1 MAFPRK
7 TLTALLCG
15 LVLAC
20 SAQAEDVVFVQIAS
34 QTNPASKDNAKG
46 MAVGIQAYFDAVNA
60 KGGIQGNK
68 LVLKIKDDG
77 LNAERMVQL
86 TQESIADASVVG
98 LLGSI
103 NSAGLAEVAK
113 RDLAGQGKIALI
125 APLQG
130 DKHVIGAANV
140 FPFRSGYA
148 NEIDALLKEAKNWG
162 KDTLAVVN
170 MGIAFGPALA
180 QVALERAAA
189 MGLKVVSHSVIDAK
203 PDNISASVQAAVK
216 ATSAAQP
223 KAILVLAAGR
233 PAYDFVKEMRAAPGG
248 MVQIYG
254 VSVLLH
260 DDLVAQSGKDKAH
273 GIVLSQS
280 LPYPYTMYK
289 PLITEYQQTMKRYA
303 PKEPISYS
311 SLEGFAGAKIAAEAV
326 RRAGTPSRAGVL
338 AALQQLGSYDMGGI
352 SVNYGPGGRQGWGSV
367 ELTII
372 GSEGQLRK

>member
-1 MAFPRK
+1 MAFSCK
-7 TLTALLCG
+7 TLTALAGCLT
-15 LVLAC
+15 LAL
-20 SAQAEDVVFVQIAS
+20 AAHAEDVVFVQIAS

-68 LVLKIKDDG
+68 LVLKIKDDN
-77 LNAERMVQL
+77 LQADQMVQL
-86 TQESIADASVVG
+86 TKESIADPSVVG
-98 LLGSI
+98 LLGLL

-113 RDLAGQGKIALI
+113 QDLAAQGQIAVI

-130 DKHVIGAANV
+130 DKHVIGAGNV

-148 NEIDALLKEAKNWG
+148 NEIEALLKEAKNWG
-162 KDTLAVVN
+162 KDTLSVVN

-180 QVALERAAA
+180 KVALERAQA

-203 PDNISASVQAAVK
+203 PDHITASVQAAVK
-216 ATSAAQP
+216 DTTAAQP

-233 PAYDFVKEMRAAPGG
+233 PAYEFVRTMREAPGG
-248 MVQIYG
+248 KVQMYG

-273 GIVLSQS
+273 GMVLSQS

-289 PLITEYQQTMKRYA
+289 PVITEYQQVMKRYA

-326 RRAGTPSRAGVL
+326 RRAGTPSRERIL
-338 AALQQLGSYDMGGI
+338 AALQQFGTYDLGGI
-352 SVNYGPGGRQGWGSV
+352 SVNYDANGRQGWGGV